1 MAIQFLPA
9 SCKSLHYHCSA
20 IKRHLQS
27 RAPLR
32 REVISQ
38 VSHLMDQQ
46 FKCQQLK
53 GMHIF
58 VLRQERIFQS
68 YGQTIKKKKKTHTL
82 IEPYLSKVGREYYS
96 FINCSVKQKIIKEGI
111 NSLYSQNINKR
122 PATLFMHCNK
132 YNFALISYM
141 S

>member
-1 MAIQFLPA
+1 
-9 SCKSLHYHCSA
+9 
-20 IKRHLQS
+20 
-27 RAPLR
+27 
-32 REVISQ
+32 
-38 VSHLMDQQ
+38 
-46 FKCQQLK
+46 
-53 GMHIF
+53 
-58 VLRQERIFQS
+58 VLATQRYAYIRSETRKDFPILWADHQ
-68 YGQTIKKKKKTHTL
+68 KKKKKKKHTL